1 MWPGGAHS
9 PFSWAPFSLLPHEQ
23 ASPHSSFPF
32 TPSLPPLPQIHT
44 KQGHLS
50 PSNPTNFAVPLAF
63 FPPLR
68 STQKLQARR
77 LLRTAPIFP
86 SGVLFSHRRGAAT
99 RGGGEEPG
107 RPPQRQVCT
116 LMLPSF
122 PGREERK
129 RHVKTPRAPP
139 PPPSLPRRSGRGS
152 RDASVCFHPAV
163 SSPGAPLPPRS
174 SSFSLFLSRSGAG
187 IQSVRHLHGS
197 QRNLPARGRAPS
209 LEAASLAVMKE
220 SRDACRASAWKPREM
235 CRRRREEL

>member
-1 MWPGGAHS
+1 M
-9 PFSWAPFSLLPHEQ
+9 F
-23 ASPHSSFPF
+23 
-32 TPSLPPLPQIHT
+32 
-44 KQGHLS
+44 LS
-50 PSNPTNFAVPLAF
+50 
-63 FPPLR
+63 
-68 STQKLQARR
+68 
-77 LLRTAPIFP
+77 
-86 SGVLFSHRRGAAT
+86 LFSCQRGAAT

-129 RHVKTPRAPP
+129 RHVKAPRAPP

-235 CRRRREEL
+235 CRRRRGEL